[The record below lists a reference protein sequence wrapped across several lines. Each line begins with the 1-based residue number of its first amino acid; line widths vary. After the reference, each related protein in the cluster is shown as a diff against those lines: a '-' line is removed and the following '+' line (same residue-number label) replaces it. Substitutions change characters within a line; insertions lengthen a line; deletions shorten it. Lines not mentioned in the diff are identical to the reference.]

1 LRWDPV
7 IEPLEETLSE
17 RVRPAANQHRSLWFV
32 LYKGTV
38 AANRELKEWLD
49 VNLFPTFGQWRED
62 TLYGQ
67 YLPPTAEMT
76 KVKPGLVFDG
86 HIALEAAAYTARA
99 SADERVTVQLAW
111 AVGKSVTQSFK
122 VFVHLYTIDGRMV
135 VQHDAVPAN
144 GLRPTWSWQP
154 GERIIDNH
162 GLWVPAGTLGPLH
175 LVVGLY
181 DPESN
186 TRLIL
191 PDGSDHARVGL
202 VEIVSE

>member
-1 LRWDPV
+1 M
-7 IEPLEETLSE
+7 
-17 RVRPAANQHRSLWFV
+17 RPATDQQRSLWFV
-32 LYKGTV
+32 LDKGTV

-49 VNLFPTFGQWRED
+49 VNLFPAFGQWRED

-76 KVKPGLVFDG
+76 EVKPGLIFDG
-86 HIALEAAAYTARA
+86 RFALEAAAFTPRTPT
-99 SADERVTVQLAW
+99 DNRVTVRLTWTA
-111 AVGKSVTQSFK
+111 GKSVVQSYK
-122 VFVHLYTIDGRMV
+122 VFVHLYTMEGGMV
-135 VQHDAVPAN
+135 AQHDAVPAN

-154 GERIIDNH
+154 EERIIDNH
-162 GLWVPAGTLGPLH
+162 GLWVPADTSGPLR

-186 TRLIL
+186 TRLVL
-191 PDGSDHARVGL
+191 PDGSDHASVGI